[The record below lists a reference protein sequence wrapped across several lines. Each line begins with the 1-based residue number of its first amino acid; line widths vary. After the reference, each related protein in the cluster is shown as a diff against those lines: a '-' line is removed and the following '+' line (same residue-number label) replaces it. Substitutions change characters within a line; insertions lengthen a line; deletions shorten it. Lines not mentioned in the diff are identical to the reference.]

1 VGCDGC
7 TEDPDARQRGPDGA
21 VQHTH
26 GREEFAWLCQSQVA
40 PSHRVHLRLTEP
52 DHRSVAR
59 IYAPRLGPVTPNH
72 RVHRPEAVSRRS
84 RRRSPIPGLHE
95 ICGSKKHMK
104 LLDPRLS
111 DLTPAHIAIAWR
123 YQVVRTLV
131 DFGAAV
137 CFIIESAFFF
147 FARTTTAADWLFL
160 VGSILFAFK
169 PTIDVVRSM
178 HLNRLPGQSDG
189 PSHHTPASAGGG
201 S

>member
-1 VGCDGC
+1 
-7 TEDPDARQRGPDGA
+7 
-21 VQHTH
+21 
-26 GREEFAWLCQSQVA
+26 
-40 PSHRVHLRLTEP
+40 
-52 DHRSVAR
+52 
-59 IYAPRLGPVTPNH
+59 
-72 RVHRPEAVSRRS
+72 
-84 RRRSPIPGLHE
+84 
-95 ICGSKKHMK
+95 MK

-137 CFIIESAFFF
+137 CFIIGSAFFF

-160 VGSILFAFK
+160 VGSILFAVK